1 MPMSDA
7 QDMLGTIIGGITLL
21 LVALAGISLV
31 VGGVGI
37 MNIMYATVAERT
49 FEIGLRK
56 AVGASKKEIMQ
67 QFLVEAVIITS
78 LGGFFGIILGI
89 IATYLIY
96 VIANYYD
103 FDWPFAL
110 SIGGIFLSII
120 FSAIVGLI
128 FGLYPAK
135 QAADLDPIS
144 ALRKE

>member
-1 MPMSDA
+1 
-7 QDMLGTIIGGITLL
+7 MLTFLHIYNPSPIIFQIGR
-21 LVALAGISLV
+21 V
-31 VGGVGI
+31 VFHW
-37 MNIMYATVAERT
+37 Y
-49 FEIGLRK
+49 GL
-56 AVGASKKEIMQ
+56 
-67 QFLVEAVIITS
+67 F
-78 LGGFFGIILGI
+78 IILGI